1 MWGVTFL
8 FITDGLCRKGEGME
22 EEMFCRHITKD
33 LVHTPPPDNRTL
45 RSELDSPSFKLHHD
59 YSNSLSLSNIG
70 ERSRSRP
77 PKNHIQVQTDKRKF

>member
-8 FITDGLCRKGEGME
+8 FITDGLCRKGEGMD

-33 LVHTPPPDNRTL
+33 LVHTLPITGTL

>member
-33 LVHTPPPDNRTL
+33 LVHTLPPDNRQIKGNFDVACL
-45 RSELDSPSFKLHHD
+45 RLHKTR
-59 YSNSLSLSNIG
+59 N
-70 ERSRSRP
+70 
-77 PKNHIQVQTDKRKF
+77 